1 MKKIIHPLLLFLA
14 LSACKE
20 KEIPATK
27 PIGPTIIKGR
37 CTIVNTDIPA
47 PNVDIFIYTGG
58 FPTPQVLID
67 ETVSDSNGNYT
78 LTYSG
83 DHLYAKMGVN
93 YPRTGFISGQ
103 QKFGE
108 ANPLV
113 FEKDGKTHIQDF
125 EMIPPAWVNVRMVN
139 KHLFSNYDEVGV
151 GSENFTGG
159 RPDHN
164 NSLDTTI
171 VVKVFGNMPDTIS
184 FGYWNLKFE
193 IEPKYTLLKEMKNPI
208 TVPGFQFKDL
218 LIEY

>member
-1 MKKIIHPLLLFLA
+1 MKRLIIPLLFFLV

-20 KEIPATK
+20 KEVPAAKTK
-27 PIGPTIIKGR
+27 GPTIIKGR

-47 PNVDIFIYTGG
+47 PNVDIYIYTGG

-67 ETVSDSNGNYT
+67 ETVTDSNGNYA

-108 ANPLV
+108 ANTLV

-125 EMIPPAWVNVRMVN
+125 EMIPPAWVNIRIRDIEA
-139 KHLFSNYDEVGV
+139 KKGYDYLAV
-151 GSENFTGG
+151 GSNF
-159 RPDHN
+159 
-164 NSLDTTI
+164 NSIKLANSWNSDTI
-171 VVKVFGNMPDTIS
+171 VTMKVYGNMSDTIAL
-184 FGYWNLKFE
+184 GYYKSMSGNTDDIELQIIKF
-193 IEPKYTLLKEMKNPI
+193 PI

>member
-1 MKKIIHPLLLFLA
+1 MKRLINPLLLFLA

-20 KEIPATK
+20 KEVPSTK

-37 CTIVNTDIPA
+37 CTIVNTDLPA

-93 YPRTGFISGQ
+93 FPRTGFISGQ

-125 EMIPPAWVNVRMVN
+125 EMIPPAWVNVTVRN
-139 KHLFSNYDEVGV
+139 KSGRKDFEVGYV
-151 GSENFTGG
+151 STQREQ
-159 RPDHN
+159 N
-164 NSLDTTI
+164 NWLTFDSTKDTASI
-171 VVKVFGNMPDTIS
+171 MLKVFGNMPDSIAVS
-184 FGYWNLKFE
+184 LRKYEGQNL
-193 IEPKYTLLKEMKNPI
+193 I
-208 TVPGFQFKDL
+208 TVERKVHMITIPGFMVKDT
-218 LIEY
+218 IIDF

>member
-1 MKKIIHPLLLFLA
+1 MI
-14 LSACKE
+14 SACKE
-20 KEIPATK
+20 KEVA
-27 PIGPTIIKGR
+27 PIRPVGPTIIKGR
-37 CTIVNTDIPA
+37 CTIVNTDLPA

-108 ANPLV
+108 ANTLV
-113 FEKDGKTHIQDF
+113 FEKDGKTHVQDF
-125 EMIPPAWVNVRMVN
+125 EMIPPAWVNV
-139 KHLFSNYDEVGV
+139 HLKDTEAKKDYDYMAIGSNFD
-151 GSENFTGG
+151 FIKLA
-159 RPDHN
+159 
-164 NSLDTTI
+164 NSWNSDTLVTFKI
-171 VVKVFGNMPDTIS
+171 YGNMSDTIAL
-184 FGYWNLKFE
+184 GYYKHAQGSSSD
-193 IEPKYTLLKEMKNPI
+193 IELQIIKYPI
-208 TVPGFQFKDL
+208 NVPGFQFKDL